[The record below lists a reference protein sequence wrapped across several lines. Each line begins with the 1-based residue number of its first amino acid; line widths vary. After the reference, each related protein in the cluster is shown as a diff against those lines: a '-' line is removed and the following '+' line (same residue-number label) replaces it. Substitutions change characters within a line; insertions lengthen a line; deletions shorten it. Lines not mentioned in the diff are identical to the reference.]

1 MAGDRPRDYIVQP
14 VDRALSVLA
23 YVVERG
29 RMVSLKAV
37 SEALDMPKTT
47 AFRYLQTLVHSG
59 FLDFDPVTEKYRC
72 GARLRTMSRAED
84 SLSRIRTVA
93 APLLGRLAEEFGETA
108 NLAGQGDGAVVYL
121 DLVQP
126 RRKAQQ
132 QARVGDAHP
141 MHSTALGKAILAFLP
156 PDERKSYLHRPLHE
170 RTGRTM
176 IDRAELERQLSRVQ
190 VQGYA
195 VETGENE
202 DGLMCVGVPVLD
214 AAGYPVAAISLT
226 APVGRFGRGV
236 PSAVGSRLCDLSQ
249 RITSEIG
256 GRAAL
261 VPAHETFRG

>member
-1 MAGDRPRDYIVQP
+1 MAGHRPRDYIVQP

-29 RMVSLKAV
+29 RIVSLKAV
-37 SEALDMPKTT
+37 SEALGMPKTT
-47 AFRYLQTLVHSG
+47 AFRYLQTLVHAG
-59 FLDFDPVTEKYRC
+59 FLDFDPVTEKYRS
-72 GARLRTMSRAED
+72 GSRLLAISRAED
-84 SLSRIRTVA
+84 SLSRIRKVA
-93 APLLGRLAEEFGETA
+93 VPLLDGLSAEFGETA
-108 NLAGQGDGAVVYL
+108 NLASQGDGAVVYL

-156 PDERKSYLHRPLHE
+156 PDERKSYFHRPLHE

-176 IDRAELERQLSRVQ
+176 IDRAELERQLGRIQ

-195 VETGENE
+195 VEMGENE

-214 AAGYPVAAISLT
+214 DAGYPLAAISLT
-226 APVGRFGRGV
+226 APVGRFGRGI
-236 PSAVGSRLCDLSQ
+236 PSAVGTRLADMSK
-249 RITSEIG
+249 RITREIG
-256 GRAAL
+256 GLAAA
-261 VPAHETFRG
+261 VPARETLRG